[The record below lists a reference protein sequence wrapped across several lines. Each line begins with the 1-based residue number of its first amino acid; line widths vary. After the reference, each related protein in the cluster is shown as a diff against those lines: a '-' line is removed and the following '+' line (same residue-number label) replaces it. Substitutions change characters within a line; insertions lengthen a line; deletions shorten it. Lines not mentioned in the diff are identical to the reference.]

1 MPYLKACVME
11 AVRLSYGLSARNPRT
26 RRTQPLQY
34 KHWTIPPN
42 TNISMTIPKV
52 SHDEAIFPNSHEFI
66 PERFYEWD
74 GSPYNFIPQGGG
86 EHYGGHRCAGE
97 WITISLLET
106 AVSFLARSLR
116 YTVPP
121 QPLRVSLSRM
131 PAEPRSRFVIRDVRL
146 N

>member
-1 MPYLKACVME
+1 MTSAEPLHV
-11 AVRLSYGLSARNPRT
+11 AV
-26 RRTQPLQY
+26 
-34 KHWTIPPN
+34 I
-42 TNISMTIPKV
+42 
-52 SHDEAIFPNSHEFI
+52 
-66 PERFYEWD
+66 
-74 GSPYNFIPQGGG
+74 SPYPPAG